1 MKNLLYFG
9 AGLIIGAAAG
19 LFAGKFYFKNK
30 YEEIADNEIKEMED
44 YYRASDEYS
53 RKSKDVEEDI
63 REEEEPEV
71 EERSKRKKKEKIYTD
86 YTSYYDKAEHGEE
99 IEEAIRRNEE
109 LKEIRKSGKP
119 PKIISQTAIG
129 DLPEEY
135 DEECL
140 LFYALD
146 QTLTDEDENIID
158 DPDILIGDSLT
169 KYNFV
174 DSDEERIY
182 VVNYVLEKVY
192 EIVKVYENFT
202 LEHMISEH
210 ERREE
215 DE

>member
-9 AGLIIGAAAG
+9 AGLIIGVAAG
-19 LFAGKFYFKNK
+19 LISGKFYFKNK

-44 YYRASDEYS
+44 YYRASDEYA
-53 RKSKDVEEDI
+53 RKSKDIEKDIPEED
-63 REEEEPEV
+63 PEV
-71 EERSKRKKKEKIYTD
+71 EERPKKRKVYTD
-86 YTSYYDKAEHGEE
+86 YTSYYDKAEHEEE
-99 IEEAIRRNEE
+99 IKEAIRRNEE

-119 PKIISQTAIG
+119 PKIISQTAVG

-140 LFYALD
+140 LFFALD

-158 DPDILIGDSLT
+158 DPDILIGDALT
-169 KYNFV
+169 KYDFV

-192 EIVKVYENFT
+192 EIVKVYENYT

-210 ERREE
+210 ERREGDNE
-215 DE
+215 